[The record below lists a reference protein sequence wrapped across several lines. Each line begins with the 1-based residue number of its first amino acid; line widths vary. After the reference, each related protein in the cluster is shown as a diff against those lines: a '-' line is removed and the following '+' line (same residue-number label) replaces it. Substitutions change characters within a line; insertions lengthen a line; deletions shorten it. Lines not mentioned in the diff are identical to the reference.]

1 MAWIA
6 CLNFFRLSLKLRDS
20 PPQYLVETS
29 KSQRATVRHE
39 KAAEMT
45 SEGSALFHKTSA
57 CLSDGERRMF
67 LLKLSPALES
77 TTGVSHHHPLLKNPL
92 GQELG
97 AGVWSTP
104 EGAAPQREAKQYF
117 SSGSASS
124 GS

>member
-1 MAWIA
+1 
-6 CLNFFRLSLKLRDS
+6 
-20 PPQYLVETS
+20 
-29 KSQRATVRHE
+29 
-39 KAAEMT
+39 MT

-77 TTGVSHHHPLLKNPL
+77 TSGVSHHHPSLKNPL